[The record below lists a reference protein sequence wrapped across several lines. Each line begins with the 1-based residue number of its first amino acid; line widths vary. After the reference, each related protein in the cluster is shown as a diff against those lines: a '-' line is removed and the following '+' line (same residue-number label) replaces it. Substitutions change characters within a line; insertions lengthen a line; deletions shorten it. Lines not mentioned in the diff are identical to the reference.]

1 MDESKRGSLLEAI
14 SVFEQQRAAVS
25 ATGNDFAVFLIDLVI
40 MELRVQT
47 GRISENELAE
57 LSTVLRDNLAVR

>member
-1 MDESKRGSLLEAI
+1 MDDRTRRTLLETI
-14 SVFEQQRAAVS
+14 SAFEQQRATIV
-25 ATGNDFAVFLIDLVI
+25 ATGNEFAVFLIDLVI

-47 GRISENELAE
+47 GHISENELAE

>member
-1 MDESKRGSLLEAI
+1 MDDSTRRTLLEAI
-14 SVFEQQRAAVS
+14 SAFEQRRAAIG
-25 ATGNDFAVFLIDLVI
+25 ATGNEFAVFLIDLVI

-47 GRISENELAE
+47 GHISENELAE

>member
-1 MDESKRGSLLEAI
+1 MDDSTRHTLLQAI
-14 SVFEQQRAAVS
+14 SAFEQQRATIVS
-25 ATGNDFAVFLIDLVI
+25 TGNEFAVFLIDLVI

-47 GRISENELAE
+47 GHISENELAE

>member
-1 MDESKRGSLLEAI
+1 MDDSTRRTLLGAI
-14 SVFEQQRAAVS
+14 STFEQQRAVVI
-25 ATGNDFAVFLIDLVI
+25 ATGNEFAGFLIDLVI

-47 GRISENELAE
+47 GHISENELAE